1 MSDAL
6 PDPTSWVCPLPL
18 RETKRIVLGHGGGG
32 ILSEEL
38 IENLFLPAFGS
49 SGGPSR
55 DSAVLEAFGG
65 RLALTTDS
73 YVVHPLFFPGGN
85 IGDLAVN
92 GTINDLACSG
102 AQPIGL
108 TAGFILEEGLEV
120 EVLGAIAQA
129 MGRAA
134 ADAGV
139 GILTGDT
146 KVVGRGGADGLFV
159 NTAGVGIIPDGVRI
173 GPEQAR
179 PGDHVIVSGKIG
191 EHGVAIMSVREGIDF
206 GTTVTTDSAPLHRLV
221 AAMLAAVYD
230 PNVIRALRDPTRGGL
245 VAATVEIART
255 SRVGVELDEVRERH
269 ETWVTPEPIDCA
281 MMRVEPGRVAAVRF
295 AVEGIRA
302 GTPVIVMEHVNR
314 LTQAAAPHWP
324 YPPEGRG
331 GVHRVVVTGR
341 PGVELNAHVG
351 SGDIDQN
358 EGGVIATAAKVV
370 NAIAAVCAAPPGMP
384 SLRDLPIAQVHGLM
398 R

>member
-1 MSDAL
+1 VSDSSP
-6 PDPTSWVCPLPL
+6 PDPANWVCPLPL
-18 RETKRIVLGHGGGG
+18 RETKRIVMGHGGGG

-49 SGGPSR
+49 AGGPSR
-55 DSAVLEAFGG
+55 DSAVLANPGG
-65 RLALTTDS
+65 RIALTTDS

-120 EVLGAIAQA
+120 EVLGAVAQS

-134 ADAGV
+134 AEAGV
-139 GILTGDT
+139 GIVTGDT

-159 NTAGVGIIPDGVRI
+159 NTAGIGVIPDGVRI

-179 PGDHVIVSGKIG
+179 PGDHIIVSGNIG

-206 GTTVTTDSAPLHRLV
+206 GTTVTSDSTPLHRLV
-221 AAMLAAVYD
+221 AAMLSSVDD
-230 PNVIRALRDPTRGGL
+230 PNSIHALRDPTRGGL

-255 SRVGVELDEVRERH
+255 AGVGVELDEKAIPVP
-269 ETWVTPEPIDCA
+269 ET
-281 MMRVEPGRVAAVRF
+281 VASACGFLGLDPMQVANEGKMVAFVDPAHSEAVL
-295 AVEGIRA
+295 AAIRS
-302 GTPVIVMEHVNR
+302 R
-314 LTQAAAPHWP
+314 
-324 YPPEGRG
+324 PEGENAAIIGRAVG
-331 GVHRVVVTGR
+331 EHPGMVVVRTPFGTTRVVER
-341 PGVELNAHVG
+341 ELG
-351 SGDIDQN
+351 EQ
-358 EGGVIATAAKVV
+358 
-370 NAIAAVCAAPPGMP
+370 
-384 SLRDLPIAQVHGLM
+384 LPRIC
-398 R
+398 